1 MFAVY
6 LNIIVWLVVKE
17 YETYSAWN
25 KEANEIIPVRASFN
39 STSSQKLWSILD
51 EEKLL
56 SNLNVTAPGRLS
68 LENELFFS
76 VVPYRFTSILFIMR
90 KRVKTNRE

>member
-1 MFAVY
+1 MFSVY

-25 KEANEIIPVRASFN
+25 KETNEIIPVRASFN

-68 LENELFFS
+68 LENDFF
-76 VVPYRFTSILFIMR
+76 F
-90 KRVKTNRE
+90 